1 MSIVITNLKSKLIE
15 SNIISIYPL
24 MYKLLITGGCGF
36 IGSHTCLEFLN
47 KGYELYVLDSNINS
61 FPDIIDRVKTISNN
75 NNLHFY
81 KGDIRDRNILNKIFF
96 DSKKTGLG
104 IVGVIH
110 FAGLKAVNKSIVNP
124 LDYWDSNVNGTIN
137 LLNVMEKN
145 NCNTIIFSSSATI
158 YGLSSK
164 ESIMENSL
172 IKPTNPYGNT
182 KATIEKILCDLYK
195 SKDNQ
200 WKIISLRYFNP
211 IGAHKSGLIGEKP
224 KDIPENILPLLNKV
238 AAGQIKE
245 FKVFGKDWATKDGTC
260 VRDYIHVMDLALAHF
275 KAFEY
280 IFNEQSNNIQ
290 INIGTG
296 KGTSIIEL
304 INTYKEVNGVDIPYI
319 FVKRRDGDVPYSVA
333 DNKLAKNLLNW
344 IPKRD
349 LKLMCRDSWNWF
361 IRDSNHS

>member
-1 MSIVITNLKSKLIE
+1 MH
-15 SNIISIYPL
+15 
-24 MYKLLITGGCGF
+24 KLLITGGTGF
-36 IGSHTCLEFLN
+36 IGSHTCLELLI

-61 FPDIIDRVKTISNN
+61 FPDVLDKVRKIAGN

-96 DSKKTGLG
+96 DAQKIGVG
-104 IVGVIH
+104 IAGVIH
-110 FAGLKAVNKSIVNP
+110 FAGLKAVNQSIVNP

-137 LLNVMEKN
+137 LLNVMEEN
-145 NCNTIIFSSSATI
+145 NCKTIVFSSSATI

-164 ESIMENSL
+164 ESIMENAL
-172 IKPTNPYGNT
+172 IKPINPYGNT
-182 KATIEKILCDLYK
+182 KAAIEKILEDLYN
-195 SKDNQ
+195 SRSNQ

-224 KDIPENILPLLNKV
+224 IDIPENIIPLLNKV

-245 FKVFGKDWATKDGTC
+245 FKVFGNDWDTFDGTG
-260 VRDYIHVMDLALAHF
+260 VRDYIHVMDLAFAHV

-280 IFNEQSNNIQ
+280 IFNSSATNIQ
-290 INIGTG
+290 LNIGTG

-319 FVKRRDGDVPYSVA
+319 FVGRRNGDVPYSVA
-333 DNKLAKNLLNW
+333 NNDLAKSLLNW
-344 IPKRD
+344 RPQRN

-361 IRDSNHS
+361 VKNLNEF

>member
-1 MSIVITNLKSKLIE
+1 MH
-15 SNIISIYPL
+15 
-24 MYKLLITGGCGF
+24 KLLITGGTGF
-36 IGSHTCLEFLN
+36 IGSHTCLELLI

-61 FPDIIDRVKTISNN
+61 FPDVLDKVRKIAGN

-96 DSKKTGLG
+96 DAQKIGVG
-104 IVGVIH
+104 IAGVIH
-110 FAGLKAVNKSIVNP
+110 FAGLKAVNQSIVNP

-137 LLNVMEKN
+137 LLNVMEEN
-145 NCNTIIFSSSATI
+145 NCKTIVFSSSATI

-164 ESIMENSL
+164 ESIMENAL
-172 IKPTNPYGNT
+172 IKPINPYGNT
-182 KATIEKILCDLYK
+182 KAAIEKILEDLYN
-195 SKDNQ
+195 SRSNQ

-224 KDIPENILPLLNKV
+224 IDIPQNIIPLLNKV

-245 FKVFGKDWATKDGTC
+245 FKVFGNDWDTFDGTG
-260 VRDYIHVMDLALAHF
+260 VRDYIHVMDLAFAHV

-280 IFNEQSNNIQ
+280 IFNSSATNIQ
-290 INIGTG
+290 LNIGTG

-319 FVKRRDGDVPYSVA
+319 FVGRRNGDVPYSVA
-333 DNKLAKNLLNW
+333 NNDLAKSLLNW
-344 IPKRD
+344 RPQRN

-361 IRDSNHS
+361 VKNLNEF